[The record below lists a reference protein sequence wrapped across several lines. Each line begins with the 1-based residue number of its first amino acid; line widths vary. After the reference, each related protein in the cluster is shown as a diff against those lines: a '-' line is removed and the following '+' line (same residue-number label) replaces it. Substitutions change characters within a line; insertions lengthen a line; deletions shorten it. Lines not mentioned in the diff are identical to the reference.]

1 MRVLVAEDEPRLAR
15 FVARGLSRHGMA
27 VDLADDGERALQ
39 KAYAHPYDVVVL
51 DRNLPLVHGD
61 DVCRRL
67 VQSGLEARILMLTAA
82 GGLDDRIEG
91 LNLGADDYLGKPF
104 AFIELVARIRALARR
119 GRSSRDTLLVHRDVV
134 LDTVSRVVRRDGRL
148 IRLTRKEFGVLEEL
162 LRADGGLAG
171 AEQLL
176 AHVWNEDVDPLSSTV
191 RNTVMRLRQKL
202 GEPAIL
208 ETRPGLGYRL
218 V

>member
-1 MRVLVAEDEPRLAR
+1 
-15 FVARGLSRHGMA
+15 
-27 VDLADDGERALQ
+27 
-39 KAYAHPYDVVVL
+39 
-51 DRNLPLVHGD
+51 
-61 DVCRRL
+61 
-67 VQSGLEARILMLTAA
+67 MLTAA

-91 LNLGADDYLGKPF
+91 LNIGADDYLGKPF
-104 AFIELVARIRALARR
+104 AFVELVARIRALARR
-119 GRSSRDTLLVHRDVV
+119 GTSSRETLLVHRDLV

-162 LRADGGLAG
+162 LRADGGLVSG
-171 AEQLL
+171 EQLL
-176 AHVWNEDVDPLSSTV
+176 EHVWNEDVDPLSSTV

-202 GEPAIL
+202 GEPRIL